1 MTDAKKPNRL
11 AWIRCVLGEYEA
23 PLTRYAARITGDI
36 DLARDV
42 VQETFLRL
50 CAQDQAEV
58 DGRLPQWLYTVCRSR
73 ALDVRRKEG
82 RMQALS
88 DDQVKAC
95 PSTDRDPARVAER
108 REGTG
113 RVLQALAILPDNQQE
128 VVRLRFQGGLS
139 YKEIA
144 GVTGLTV
151 TNVGY
156 LIHTA
161 IKAIRE
167 RLKACPQSQPR
178 Q

>member
-23 PLTRYAARITGDI
+23 PLTRYAARITGDV

-73 ALDVRRKEG
+73 ALDVRRKER

-88 DDQVKAC
+88 DDQVEAC
-95 PSTDRDPARVAER
+95 PSTDRDPARVAQR
-108 REGTG
+108 REGTS
-113 RVLQALAILPDNQQE
+113 RVLQALAVLPDNQQE

-167 RLKACPQSQPR
+167 RLNVNERAN
-178 Q
+178 

>member
-1 MTDAKKPNRL
+1 MTEATKSNRL
-11 AWIRCVLGEYEA
+11 AWIRWVLGEYEA
-23 PLTRYAARITGDI
+23 PLTRYAARITGDV

-50 CAQDQAEV
+50 CSQNQAEV
-58 DGRLPQWLYTVCRSR
+58 DGRRPQWLYTVCRSR

-82 RMQALS
+82 RMQASS
-88 DDQVKAC
+88 DDQVC
-95 PSTDRDPARVAER
+95 PSTDHDPARVAQR

-128 VVRLRFQGGLS
+128 VVRLRFQDGLS

-144 GVTGLTV
+144 SVTGLTV

-156 LIHTA
+156 PIHTA

-167 RLKACPQSQPR
+167 RLKACAQSQPR

>member
-11 AWIRCVLGEYEA
+11 AWIRTVLGEYEA

-50 CAQDQAEV
+50 CAQDRAEV

-95 PSTDRDPARVAER
+95 PSMDHDPARVAQH

-113 RVLQALAILPDNQQE
+113 RVMQALAVLPDNQQE

-167 RLKACPQSQPR
+167 KLNANERTT
-178 Q
+178 